1 MDLMQIIQQMLQ
13 QREIEEQKRREALA
27 QRLNSLAFRN
37 RQGPNMGNPIAQ
49 GDGGV
54 YSDSMPFTI
63 EDFFRTTKPGFY
75 NQQQK
80 NPVPASP
87 EVNLRPK
94 NPYQGLML

>member
-13 QREIEEQKRREALA
+13 QRELEEQKKREALA
-27 QRLNSLAFRN
+27 KRLNERAFRN

-63 EDFFRTTKPGFY
+63 EDYFRTTKPGFH
-75 NQQQK
+75 NFMERP
-80 NPVPASP
+80 PVPPAK
-87 EVNLRPK
+87 ETNLRPR
-94 NPYQGLML
+94 NPYEGLIL

>member
-13 QREIEEQKRREALA
+13 QRELEEQKKREALA
-27 QRLNSLAFRN
+27 KRLNERAFRN

-63 EDFFRTTKPGFY
+63 EDFFRTQQPGLYNHFQKPPGT
-75 NQQQK
+75 
-80 NPVPASP
+80 PSP
-87 EVNLRPK
+87 ENNLRPQ
-94 NPYQGLML
+94 NPYQGLII